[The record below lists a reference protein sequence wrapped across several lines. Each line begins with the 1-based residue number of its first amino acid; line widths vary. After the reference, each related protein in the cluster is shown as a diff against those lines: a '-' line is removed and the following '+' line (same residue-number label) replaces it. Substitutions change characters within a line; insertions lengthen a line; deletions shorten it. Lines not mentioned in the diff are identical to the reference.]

1 MHTLNHSLIRPLTG
15 AIALCFIIALSACAL
30 ASARSNGDLPTL
42 VNKYKS
48 MMNQARTQNLDASS
62 ASELNMKSIEALKS
76 GDKAKSEDYL
86 RQAVAA
92 LESMGLDPTKGPPA
106 PRQMVDMRSQ
116 SAALSS
122 GAGPANMRTP
132 LSIARSAAAE
142 SNAQYPFG
150 IHEPFFIDGASQ
162 ITQSMIVGYLMEAGV
177 KWVRLIPPELETSLA
192 DLNMAGINVLCI
204 VGGGPDSKSLAD
216 NDRITRAT
224 VLRYKDVVKYWQVGN
239 EPDLSGMPVRDY
251 RNLLKSTYAAV
262 KGACPEC
269 MVVLGGTAFGNDE
282 LAVPDGKLKGME
294 YYSELLKMGGGTY
307 FDIFD
312 LHFAGRTDGYQK
324 LTAAVGAYRKLLA
337 EHGLYSRP
345 IWITEMSTY
354 AGAPEPIRHA
364 GATIQL
370 PPQSEAEQAN
380 GMVKLYVTGT
390 GLGVRKMFWNL
401 VVERYRF
408 GGIENGY
415 YDNVGL
421 MTNPKRDGQA
431 HKKLVYYTFRRMSAF
446 FQGADMG
453 SAEIA
458 HYDGSTYA
466 YRLMRSGM
474 HVWVAWTEREGG
486 AALRLPYPY
495 AAGLVASEAVPRAAS
510 GRDME
515 GGGALYHK
523 VVNLPGPD
531 GAVHVN
537 MERGKVYFIEP
548 PAARGK

>member
-1 MHTLNHSLIRPLTG
+1 M
-15 AIALCFIIALSACAL
+15 CFLLSLSACAS
-30 ASARSNGDLPTL
+30 ASAQLNDDLPGL

-48 MMNQARTQNLDASS
+48 MMDQARTKNMDASA

-76 GDKAKSEDYL
+76 GDKEKAEDYL
-86 RQAVAA
+86 RRAVST
-92 LESMGLDPTKGPPA
+92 LESMGLDPTKSPPQQR
-106 PRQMVDMRSQ
+106 PMMDMRSQ

-122 GAGPANMRTP
+122 GAGPPDMRTP
-132 LSIARSAAAE
+132 LSIMRSAVAE

-162 ITQSMIVGYLMEAGV
+162 ITQSMIVGYLMDIGAR
-177 KWVRLIPPELETSLA
+177 WVRLIPPELETALA

-204 VGGGPDSKSLAD
+204 VGGGPDAKNIAD

-239 EPDLSGMPVRDY
+239 EPDLSGMPVQDY
-251 RNLLKSTYAAV
+251 LNLLKSTYAAV

-294 YYSELLKMGGGTY
+294 YYSELLRSGGGAY

-312 LHFAGRTDGYQK
+312 LHFAGRIDGYQR
-324 LTAAVGAYRKLLA
+324 LGGAVGAYRKLLA
-337 EHGLYSRP
+337 EHGLSSRP

-354 AGAPEPIRHA
+354 NGAPVPLKHA
-364 GATIQL
+364 GATIAL
-370 PPQSEAEQAN
+370 PPQSELEQAN
-380 GMVKLYVTGT
+380 GMVKMYVSGA
-390 GLGVRKMFWNL
+390 GLGVSKMFWNL

-446 FQGADMG
+446 FKGADMG
-453 SAEIA
+453 SVEIA
-458 HYDGSTYA
+458 HYDGSTFA
-466 YRLMRSGM
+466 YRFTRAGIPI
-474 HVWVAWTEREGG
+474 WVAWTEREGG
-486 AALRLPYPY
+486 SALRLPYPRSG
-495 AAGLVASEAVPRAAS
+495 GLVASEAVPRAAS
-510 GRDME
+510 GRDIE
-515 GGGALYHK
+515 GGGPLYYRM
-523 VVNLPGPD
+523 VGMPGPD
-531 GAVHVN
+531 GAVLVN

-548 PAARGK
+548 AAVRGN